1 MNHSHLRKNNKT
13 QRLEPDLES
22 VTDDEL
28 KGNEIMWAALQTSIR
43 LHSQHITLTLGGSL
57 ATQVAL
63 NQTGAKCCD
72 IHHWDLEPS
81 ISLLKDLIKWS
92 TNV

>member
-28 KGNEIMWAALQTSIR
+28 KGNEIMWAAL
-43 LHSQHITLTLGGSL
+43 
-57 ATQVAL
+57 
-63 NQTGAKCCD
+63 
-72 IHHWDLEPS
+72 
-81 ISLLKDLIKWS
+81 
-92 TNV
+92 